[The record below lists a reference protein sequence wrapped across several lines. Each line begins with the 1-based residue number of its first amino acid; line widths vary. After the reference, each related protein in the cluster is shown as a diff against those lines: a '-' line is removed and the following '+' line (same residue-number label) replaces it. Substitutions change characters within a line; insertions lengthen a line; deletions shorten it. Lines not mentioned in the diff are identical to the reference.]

1 MLQIDG
7 SMGEGGGQIL
17 RSALSLSL
25 LTQTPFRISKIRA
38 GRKRPGLLRQHFVCV
53 EAAREIG
60 DAEVAGAEMGSTEI
74 VFRPRTLRGGA
85 HTFAIG
91 GAGSTS
97 LVFQTVLLPLLLG
110 ASSASTLRFE
120 GGTHNPMAPPVDFLQ
135 ASFLAQLARMGAK
148 VELSFERHGFY
159 PAGGGAWS
167 AIIHPLE
174 ALGRLDLL
182 ERGAIL
188 ARRAVAIVSQVPPR
202 VALRELETLT
212 AALDWPRDCGRPL
225 MVPEPRGPGN
235 VLLATVESEH
245 VTEVF
250 IGFGERGVRAEEVAR
265 GVATEVTRYLRAEVP
280 VFEHL
285 ADQLLLP
292 MALGAGGAFR
302 TVRPT
307 DHARTHATLVETFLG
322 VKIAFHEEGE
332 DVFRIEVEP
341 GPTLVRNW
349 QSCGS

>member
-25 LTQTPFRISKIRA
+25 LTKTPFRLTNIRA
-38 GRKRPGLLRQHFVCV
+38 GRERPGLRRQHFVCV
-53 EAAREIG
+53 EAARAVG
-60 DAEVAGAEMGSTEI
+60 DAEVSGAEMGSTAIE
-74 VFRPRTLRGGA
+74 FRPRTVHGGA

-91 GAGSTS
+91 GAGSTT

-110 ASSASTLRFE
+110 ASEPSTLRFE
-120 GGTHNPMAPPVDFLQ
+120 GGTHNPMAPPVDFLE
-135 ASFLAQLARMGAK
+135 ASFLAQLARMCPATTGAPS
-148 VELSFERHGFY
+148 VALSFERHGFY

-167 AIIHPLE
+167 AVIHPVAQLS
-174 ALGRLDLL
+174 RLDLL
-182 ERGAIL
+182 ERGAVLSQRAL
-188 ARRAVAIVSQVPPR
+188 AICSQVPAR
-202 VALRELETLT
+202 VALRELDTLT
-212 AALDWPRDCGRPL
+212 SALGWPREAGRPL

-250 IGFGERGVRAEEVAR
+250 IGFGERGVRAEQVAQ
-265 GVATEVTRYLRAEVP
+265 GVADEVTRYLAAGVP

-292 MALGAGGAFR
+292 MALGAGGSFR

-307 DHARTHATLVETFLG
+307 EHARTHAALVDMFLG
-322 VKIAFHEEGE
+322 VKIAFHEESA
-332 DVFRIEVEP
+332 DVWRIEVP
-341 GPTLVRNW
+341 R
-349 QSCGS
+349 